1 MTLSGSAATVQ
12 DDPEAG
18 YGNAGRI
25 AAILNLPRPEKV
37 TDLALDAAINKG
49 LSLKSYESLLN
60 SIRDPKSD
68 WSPPIVSA
76 AAFQRAKR
84 ERNRLKPAASGQV
97 YEFARVVDSARQVLG
112 KNVDGL
118 RRFFSTPNALLDGRK
133 PIDVILSSPAGADAV
148 HRILNE
154 ARAGVAV

>member
-1 MTLSGSAATVQ
+1 MTFSGNAIAVQ
-12 DDPEAG
+12 DDPETG

-25 AAILNLPRPEKV
+25 AAILNLPKPQNA
-37 TDLALDAAINKG
+37 TDLTLDAAINKG
-49 LSLKSYESLLN
+49 LPLKSYEALLN
-60 SIRDPKSD
+60 SIRDPNGD

-76 AAFQRAKR
+76 ATYQRAKR
-84 ERNRLKPAASGQV
+84 EQNRLKPATSGQV

-112 KNVDGL
+112 KNVDRI
-118 RRFFSTPNALLDGRK
+118 RRFFVTPNALLDDRK

-148 HRILNE
+148 QRILNE